1 MIEFLGV
8 NWTEKE
14 IGNFVSA
21 TERVIHFINE
31 TMISE
36 ADEGGV
42 LKSLSRINPES
53 IANRDLFNTS
63 QLAAGSFIYFN

>member
-1 MIEFLGV
+1 MAKEIRWTFEAEETFAQVIEFLGV

-31 TMISE
+31 T
-36 ADEGGV
+36 
-42 LKSLSRINPES
+42 
-53 IANRDLFNTS
+53 
-63 QLAAGSFIYFN
+63 